1 MRRGLKRR
9 KSLLWK
15 YLLLM
20 ALAVMLLPVSLGV
33 VTVLLYEPVRA
44 YVQDGGGGR
53 LTESDLERLW
63 HEEADALAGAAPERV
78 AERLAAWKADYP
90 EASVIWV
97 DAEGRTRLP
106 LADGAPFPEQ
116 WTVPETIRFMKEGY
130 DSDPF
135 TVVALLGEEGE
146 GGFAAIQL
154 PRSLFAKVR
163 YGVAEYAA
171 IVGVLLVLALF
182 MALSAFFFYRVRRR
196 LLRLRDAM
204 TSPAEDGLPGPVAP
218 KQPDEIGLLEE
229 AFNGMLAELTRSR
242 EREREE
248 EALRR
253 RLIANLSHDLRTP
266 LTAIRGHAHRLGQA
280 AADAESR
287 ESAALIDRKIG
298 QMDRLID
305 NLLSYTL
312 LSAGKYPYRPQPTD
326 VARLVRASVAGWYPA
341 FEREGFEVDVDLPER
356 PVLWE
361 IDPVWLERVLDNV
374 FQNVLRH
381 AGDGKYVG
389 LRLEIEPNGAA
400 ALSIADR
407 GPGMTG
413 ASAGKGAGIG
423 LSIAEMMLR
432 EMRLQWSVDTGPGG
446 TTAVIRAAAAV

>member
-1 MRRGLKRR
+1 
-9 KSLLWK
+9 
-15 YLLLM
+15 M
-20 ALAVMLLPVSLGV
+20 ALAIVLLPVSFIV
-33 VTVLLYEPVRA
+33 MTMLLYEPVRT
-44 YVQDGGGGR
+44 YVPDGNGGR
-53 LTESDLERLW
+53 LTEADLERLW
-63 HEEADALAGAAPERV
+63 HEEASTLAGAPPGRVER
-78 AERLAAWKADYP
+78 RLAAWKESYP
-90 EASVIWV
+90 EASVVWV
-97 DAEGRTRLP
+97 DASGRTRLQLP
-106 LADGAPFPEQ
+106 GETPFPDR
-116 WTVPETIRFMKEGY
+116 WTLPETIRFMKEGY

-146 GGFAAIQL
+146 GGFLAIQL
-154 PRSLFAKVR
+154 PRSLFSKVK
-163 YGVAEYAA
+163 YGAAEYAA

-182 MALSAFFFYRVRRR
+182 MALSAFFFFLVRRR

-204 TSPAEDGLPGPVAP
+204 TSPAEDGLPRPVAARR
-218 KQPDEIGLLEE
+218 PDEIGLLEE
-229 AFNGMLAELTRSR
+229 AFNEMLAELKRSR
-242 EREREE
+242 AREREE
-248 EALRR
+248 ESLRR

-266 LTAIRGHAHRLGQA
+266 LTAIRGHAHRLGQE
-280 AADAESR
+280 ADGAESR

-326 VARLVRASVAGWYPA
+326 VVRLARMSVAGWYPV
-341 FEREGFEVDVDLPER
+341 FEREGFEVDVDLPDR

-361 IDPVWLERVLDNV
+361 IDPAWLERVIDNV

-381 AGDGKYVG
+381 ASDGKYVG
-389 LRLEIEPNGAA
+389 LRLRVESNDAA
-400 ALSIADR
+400 ALSIEDR

-413 ASAGKGAGIG
+413 DSPGKGAGIG

-446 TTAVIRAAAAV
+446 TTAIIRAAATV